1 MKKILFSISL
11 ILFVAIAASSQ
22 VKTCQTCQD
31 EATNCAVKCKAVH
44 RYGWGGSSGCREDCR
59 KEFKS
64 CTKGLKAVC
73 ELPKIL
79 L

>member
-1 MKKILFSISL
+1 MKKILFSVFL
-11 ILFVAIAASSQ
+11 ILFVAITASSQ
-22 VKTCQTCQD
+22 DKTCQTCQD

-44 RYGWGGSSGCREDCR
+44 HWGWGSSACREDCR

-64 CTKGLKAVC
+64 CTKDLKTVC